1 MNQKLINVTNSYK
14 RCFKT
19 EEQTD
24 QFYQVF
30 RNSHPL
36 IRLMSI
42 NEDEDKQKKR
52 LKKGIAL
59 IMSFAQKD
67 DAAISG
73 FKKFKSAQEKKP
85 SLIKDIYYQ
94 SWKNGF
100 LKAIAEMDGDYN
112 DELGQDWDVIL
123 QHAIDF
129 VSPSE
134 SEKSEMV
141 GA

>member
-19 EEQTD
+19 DEQTH
-24 QFYQVF
+24 QFYMAF

-42 NEDEDKQKKR
+42 NEDDEKQKRR

-67 DAAISG
+67 DFAVSG
-73 FKKFKSAQEKKP
+73 FQKFKNVQERS
-85 SLIKDIYYQ
+85 SLIKDIYYNC
-94 SWKNGF
+94 WKDGF
-100 LKAIAEMDGDYN
+100 LKAISEMDSQYSDQ
-112 DELGQDWDVIL
+112 LGEDWDAVL

-134 SEKSEMV
+134 SERNEM
-141 GA
+141 ARA